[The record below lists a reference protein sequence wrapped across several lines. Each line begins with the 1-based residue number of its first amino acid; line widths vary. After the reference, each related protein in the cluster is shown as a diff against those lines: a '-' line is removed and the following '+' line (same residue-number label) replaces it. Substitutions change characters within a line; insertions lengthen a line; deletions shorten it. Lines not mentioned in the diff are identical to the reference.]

1 MNVILVMFDITH
13 QKSFESVK
21 YWLDQTDKYSPD
33 GCVVVLVGNKADDV
47 HHREIESS
55 TAQALARCRGIQYV
69 ETSAKDEF
77 GVEDAFMTGV
87 KPLMRKVQGMYER
100 WTLTIHTDMP
110 QEAQDFIVTVL
121 LCNARI
127 ASRQELRTVSP
138 SPEDRQLPFLEG
150 LRTLVWGVRVPQP
163 TEVLVCDGGQLF
175 QRDIHAFVDLEKCIG
190 K

>member
-1 MNVILVMFDITH
+1 
-13 QKSFESVK
+13 
-21 YWLDQTDKYSPD
+21 
-33 GCVVVLVGNKADDV
+33 
-47 HHREIESS
+47 
-55 TAQALARCRGIQYV
+55 
-69 ETSAKDEF
+69 
-77 GVEDAFMTGV
+77 
-87 KPLMRKVQGMYER
+87 
-100 WTLTIHTDMP
+100 MP

-150 LRTLVWGVRVPQP
+150 LRTLVWGIRVPQP